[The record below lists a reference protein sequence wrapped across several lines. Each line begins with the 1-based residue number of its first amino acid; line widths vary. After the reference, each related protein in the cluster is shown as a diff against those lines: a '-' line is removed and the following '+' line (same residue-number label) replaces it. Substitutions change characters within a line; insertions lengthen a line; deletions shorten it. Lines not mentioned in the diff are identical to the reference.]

1 MIIRELKQTSQE
13 RFTLIFDDG
22 SELKTTLAVVTDYFL
37 RGGIELDGDRYR
49 EVYNASTLSLCK
61 ARAMR
66 IINTR
71 AMSRKEM
78 RDKLVEKGESPE
90 NAEFCA
96 DWLCEMG
103 LINDRVYAGSVVRHY
118 AAKGY
123 GAVRIKQELRR
134 HGVPSEYWDEA
145 LSEMP
150 QQDDKLE
157 RFIASRLSDP
167 SDRAQIQKISNA
179 LYRRGYSWD
188 QIKHALNNFTS
199 EEDYQ

>member
-1 MIIRELKQTSQE
+1 VIIRELKQISPE

-22 SELKTTLAVVTDYFL
+22 SELKTTLAVVTDRL
-37 RGGIELDGDRYR
+37 LHAGKELDDALYR
-49 EVYNASTLSLCK
+49 EVLNASTLSLCK

-78 RDKLVEKGESPE
+78 RDKLMEKGETPE

-96 DWLCEMG
+96 DWLCDMG
-103 LINDRVYAGSVVRHY
+103 LINDRSYASTVVRHY
-118 AAKGY
+118 SAKGY
-123 GAVRIKQELRR
+123 GVGRIRQELRR
-134 HGVPSEYWDEA
+134 HGVPEEYWDEA

-150 QQDDKLE
+150 EQDDKIS
-157 RFIASRLSDP
+157 RFIASRLTDP
-167 SDRAQIQKISNA
+167 EDRAQIQKISNA
-179 LYRRGYSWD
+179 LYRRGYSWE
-188 QIKHALNNFTS
+188 QIKHALNNYTS

>member
-13 RFTLIFDDG
+13 RFTLVFEDG
-22 SELKTTLAVVTDYFL
+22 SELKTTLAVVTDFFL
-37 RGGIELDGDRYR
+37 RSGIELDDGRYR
-49 EVYNASTLSLCK
+49 EVLNASALSLCK

-96 DWLCEMG
+96 DWLCDMG
-103 LINDRVYAGSVVRHY
+103 LINDRSYAGSVVRHY

-123 GAVRIKQELRR
+123 GAGRIKQELRR
-134 HGVPSEYWDEA
+134 HGVPNEYWDEA

-150 QQDDKLE
+150 PQDDRLE
-157 RFIASRLSDP
+157 RFIASRLTDP

-179 LYRRGYSWD
+179 LYRRGYSWE

-199 EEDYQ
+199 EEDY

>member
-13 RFTLIFDDG
+13 RFTIVFDDG
-22 SELKTTLAVVTDYFL
+22 SELKTTLAVVTDFFL
-37 RGGIELDGDRYR
+37 HSGIELDDGRYR
-49 EVYNASTLSLCK
+49 EVLNASTLSLCK
-61 ARAMR
+61 VRAMR

-78 RDKLVEKGESPE
+78 RDKLVEKGESPD

-96 DWLCEMG
+96 DWLCDMG
-103 LINDRVYAGSVVRHY
+103 LINDRSYAGTVVRHY

-123 GAVRIKQELRR
+123 GAGRIKQELRR
-134 HGVPSEYWDEA
+134 HGVPNEYWDEA

-157 RFIASRLSDP
+157 RFIASRLTDP

-179 LYRRGYSWD
+179 LYRRGYSWE